1 MVGFGFD
8 SHRITYGRKLFLGG
22 ILVDQNFGPISHSD
36 GDVVL
41 HSLIDALL
49 GAIGEGDIGTLFPD
63 TDLKYKNMSS
73 SILLEKVMEILREKN
88 RTIVNIDFTIVF
100 ELKKLGE
107 YKNQIKEN
115 IAKMCGV
122 STSQVNIK
130 AKTNEKMG
138 YIGRG
143 EGIEAYCVCQVK

>member
-8 SHRITYGRKLFLGG
+8 SHRIIYGRKLWLGG
-22 ILVDQNFGPISHSD
+22 ILIDENFGPVSHSD
-36 GDVVL
+36 GDVVI

-49 GAIGEGDIGTLFPD
+49 GAIGGGDIGTLFPD
-63 TDLKYKNMSS
+63 SNHRYKDIPSA
-73 SILLEKVMEILREKN
+73 ILLEKVIEILRRQNKSIIN
-88 RTIVNIDFTIVF
+88 LDFTIVF

-107 YKNQIKEN
+107 YKEKIREN
-115 IAKMCGV
+115 ICKMCGL
-122 STSQVNIK
+122 SSSQVNIK

-143 EGIEAYCVCQVK
+143 EGIEAYCICQVD

>member
-22 ILVDQNFGPISHSD
+22 ILIDQNFGPISHSD

-49 GAIGEGDIGTLFPD
+49 GAIGEGDIGTHFPD
-63 TDLKYKNMSS
+63 TELKFKNISS
-73 SILLEKVMEILREKN
+73 SILLKKVMEILLKKN
-88 RTIVNIDFTIVF
+88 KTIVNIDFTIVF

-115 IAKMCGV
+115 IAKMCGI
-122 STSQVNIK
+122 STIQVNIK

-138 YIGRG
+138 YIGSG
-143 EGIEAYCVCQVK
+143 EGIEAYCVCQVE

>member
-22 ILVDQNFGPISHSD
+22 ILVDENFGPIAHSD

-63 TDLKYKNMSS
+63 SDSKYKNISS
-73 SILLEKVMEILREKN
+73 SFLLDKVMEILRKKN
-88 RTIVNIDFTIVF
+88 KTIVNIDFTIVF

-115 IAKMCGV
+115 IAKMCDI
-122 STSQVNIK
+122 STAQVNIK

-138 YIGRG
+138 HIGRG
-143 EGIEAYCVCQVK
+143 EGIEAYCVCQVE

>member
-8 SHRITYGRKLFLGG
+8 SHRIAYGKKLFLGG
-22 ILVDQNFGPISHSD
+22 ILIDQNFGPISHSD

-73 SILLEKVMEILREKN
+73 SIFLEKVMEILREKN
-88 RTIVNIDFTIVF
+88 KTIVNIDFTIVF

-138 YIGRG
+138 YIGRC